1 MTPFSAAAILTAAGL
16 ALAACGPALPKG
28 VDADRLEAAVSGAI
42 GDPNTCVLIGRPGS
56 GQIVWRY
63 NTHLTC
69 GRGLPVCDKPGGRT
83 VGDLLKT
90 VAADGRPRATSC
102 GIPGDV
108 SRGVGW
114 AAGPVPGRQLVY
126 AAVMEGPRAL
136 PGRIMSEEIE
146 GAFKDAGL

>member
-1 MTPFSAAAILTAAGL
+1 MTPFSAAAILTAAGF
-16 ALAACGPALPKG
+16 ALAACEPALPKG

-83 VGDLLKT
+83 VA
-90 VAADGRPRATSC
+90 VASTREWPS
-102 GIPGDV
+102 
-108 SRGVGW
+108 
-114 AAGPVPGRQLVY
+114 
-126 AAVMEGPRAL
+126 
-136 PGRIMSEEIE
+136 
-146 GAFKDAGL
+146 